1 MVYSWPSQGPN
12 EIIELYNAEYVADVT
27 YKCYSDGCEP
37 MTDGSGEYSSLEN
50 CESACNVS
58 NIDEVNSESI
68 NFYPNPISKDEL
80 LNFQNFKKPFC
91 LNIYNL
97 QGQIIYS
104 NKLQTKSLSIKGL
117 LESGIYFVSRNN
129 SMNAK
134 LIVK

>member
-1 MVYSWPSQGPN
+1 MLADGKILPTTNGYSWPGQGPN

-68 NFYPNPISKDEL
+68 NFYQPH
-80 LNFQNFKKPFC
+80 F
-91 LNIYNL
+91 
-97 QGQIIYS
+97 
-104 NKLQTKSLSIKGL
+104 
-117 LESGIYFVSRNN
+117 
-129 SMNAK
+129 
-134 LIVK
+134 